1 MLERSVISILFASN
15 SRRGSWWRNHGSGMV
30 EMQTRMGEEGE
41 ERGDRR
47 YLTVIFLRDRIW
59 RGIIRRNLIN
69 RLDTILFSAQ
79 NVLDDEKDNARRIL
93 SNPDISSLN

>member
-41 ERGDRR
+41 ERKE
-47 YLTVIFLRDRIW
+47 
-59 RGIIRRNLIN
+59 
-69 RLDTILFSAQ
+69 ILA
-79 NVLDDEKDNARRIL
+79 KDNDAFFEGRKKEFASLATNAQRI
-93 SNPDISSLN
+93 SLFCAN